1 MNKAIKIWAHEMEIF
16 HLRVEIT
23 HYHLDVRGLQD
34 YQNKTKHILFLG
46 QNEEKNNGK
55 NAARK
60 SVGVLY
66 LGGY

>member
-1 MNKAIKIWAHEMEIF
+1 MEIF

-46 QNEEKNNGK
+46 QNEEKTMEKTQPENRL
-55 NAARK
+55 A
-60 SVGVLY
+60 Y
-66 LGGY
+66 FI